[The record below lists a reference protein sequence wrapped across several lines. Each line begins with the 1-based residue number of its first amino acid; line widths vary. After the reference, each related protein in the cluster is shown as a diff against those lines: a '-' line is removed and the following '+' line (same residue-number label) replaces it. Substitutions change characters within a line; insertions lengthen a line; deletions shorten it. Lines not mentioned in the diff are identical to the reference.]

1 MWKRLPFVL
10 FSCSVLCCASEIS
23 WVACCGIS
31 IIKNESKTSNVR
43 HIWRNTLFFK
53 NKKPPVTPRTTMQTI
68 PGAPQEWFL
77 ELFRAFQSL
86 IQPLDCGRQAREQS
100 QGNGHNHVRMMR
112 SSFLNSRNNALA
124 SRCRLSS
131 AKYLILFFHHR
142 PSFWLR
148 HKASKLS
155 IKTWFKKVR
164 AHTGWINGSRAYI
177 AAAVISQI

>member
-1 MWKRLPFVL
+1 MWKRLAFGL
-10 FSCSVLCCASEIS
+10 WSCSVLCIPRSAELPVAEYRSSRTNRKPQTSGTYGEILS
-23 WVACCGIS
+23 FLRT
-31 IIKNESKTSNVR
+31 KNHQS
-43 HIWRNTLFFK
+43 L
-53 NKKPPVTPRTTMQTI
+53 PVTTMQTI

-77 ELFRAFQSL
+77 EFFRAFQSL
-86 IQPLDCGRQAREQS
+86 IQPLECGRQAHEYS